1 MIKFYMLITLAIVQ
15 FIVCGLF
22 ILIYRKSKKPK
33 HEGIVYG
40 CVFGFGL
47 SFVYIIEAFGNL

>member
-1 MIKFYMLITLAIVQ
+1 MLITLAIVQ

-22 ILIYRKSKKPK
+22 ILIYRKSKEPK

-40 CVFGFGL
+40 CTFGFGL
-47 SFVYIIEAFGNL
+47 SFVYVIEAFGNL